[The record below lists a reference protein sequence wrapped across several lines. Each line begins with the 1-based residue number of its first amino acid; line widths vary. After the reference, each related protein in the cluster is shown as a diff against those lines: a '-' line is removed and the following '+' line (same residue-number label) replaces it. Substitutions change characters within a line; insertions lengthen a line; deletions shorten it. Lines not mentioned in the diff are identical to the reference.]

1 MEGTA
6 VEIGVRV
13 SLSLPTPDDCHEFV
27 ELMRRPRLPPAV
39 VGATGGARLLPRAAG
54 EGRRPDFELFLCC
67 RLEDGA
73 IVGYFELSQIV
84 RRHFQNAIL
93 GYNGSAPY
101 AGQGYMGEG
110 IELLLRHA
118 FLTMR
123 LHRVEANI
131 QPGNLPSLTLAQRAG
146 FRREGFSPRYLE
158 IGGRWRDHERYAIL
172 AEDWRDMRRRRPG
185 PLGRCRGSPRIGGQ
199 HHNLGDVHAL
209 KGQLNQGDPL

>member
-1 MEGTA
+1 MAEAELMEGTA

-13 SLSLPTPDDCHEFV
+13 TLSLPTPDDSHEFE
-27 ELMRRPRLPPAV
+27 ELMRESRAYHRPWSAPPAERDSYHELL
-39 VGATGGARLLPRAAG
+39 ARAND
-54 EGRRPDFELFLCC
+54 PDFELFLCC
-67 RLEDGA
+67 RLDDGA

-84 RRHFQNAIL
+84 RRHFQNAVL

-131 QPGNLPSLTLAQRAG
+131 QPGNLPSLALAQSAG
-146 FRREGFSPRYLE
+146 FKREGFSPRYLK

-172 AEDWRDMRRRRPG
+172 AEDWRDLRRRRPG
-185 PLGRCRGSPRIGGQ
+185 PLGARPEEVPDSGE
-199 HHNLGDVHAL
+199 
-209 KGQLNQGDPL
+209 